1 MHGHV
6 IWVGRRNAKLY
17 YRGGVTHGREPFTYE
32 LAEAAWFVTEE
43 VARAVA
49 ESLQRFRDYP
59 AGDRGIDFAT
69 WPDRFA
75 RRRDGATAA
84 PLDPPDCED
93 PDR

>member
-1 MHGHV
+1 MHGYV
-6 IWVGRRNAKLY
+6 IWVGRRTAPLY
-17 YRGGVTHGREPFTYE
+17 YRGGVTHGREPFSYE
-32 LAEAAWFVTEE
+32 LTAAAWFATQEAAQT
-43 VARAVA
+43 VAD
-49 ESLQRFRDYP
+49 SLQRFRDYP
-59 AGDRGIDFAT
+59 AGDRGIEFAN